1 MTPEETDLARQLVAL
16 PGWSWSPGMLFPSA
30 RGGTGKS
37 EWVRAGGRH
46 VKNGHMP
53 ANAIP
58 DLLDA
63 ATAGPL
69 LVMLMAAEPH
79 GAIWWSPTSKGWAW
93 RRWGSAFLSPADVV
107 EASLGVMAAKALIF
121 LGRCA

>member
-16 PGWSWSPGMLFPSA
+16 PGWSWSSGMLILFLA
-30 RGGTGKS
+30 TRHGDRFTGEPCKGKFLD
-37 EWVRAGGRH
+37 R
-46 VKNGHMP
+46 NGEP
-53 ANAIP
+53 AVP
-58 DLLDA
+58 QLDDA

-79 GAIWWSPTSKGWAW
+79 GAIWWSPTSNGWAW
-93 RRWGSAFLSPADVV
+93 RRLGSAFTSPADVV
-107 EASLGVMAAKALIF
+107 EASLGVMVAKALIF

>member
-16 PGWSWSPGMLFPSA
+16 PGWSWSPGMLMLLLA
-30 RGGTGKS
+30 TGHGERFVGES
-37 EWVRAGGRH
+37 RTGRPIDR
-46 VKNGHMP
+46 KGKP
-53 ANAIP
+53 AVP
-58 DLLDA
+58 RLDDA

-79 GAIWWSPTSKGWAW
+79 GVIWWSPTSNGWEW
-93 RRWGSAFLSPADVV
+93 RQLGSAFLSPADVV